1 MPPNL
6 EEGGRDLESAVAR
19 HGAAPG
25 TFRIPAE
32 GERANLTRGDLAKL
46 LFLLAGGDESGPFV
60 QCERMWVVVEEASD
74 GGGGYVGVLDNDPV
88 TSGVLG
94 AGDRVPFGPEHVA
107 AIWVPREDPRHPDRN
122 P

>member
-1 MPPNL
+1 MPPDL
-6 EEGGRDLESAVAR
+6 EEDGWELESAVAW
-19 HGAAPG
+19 HGAAPA

-32 GERANLTRGDLAKL
+32 KERANLTREDLAKL
-46 LFLLAGGDESGPFV
+46 LFLLAGEDESGPFV

-74 GGGGYVGVLDNDPV
+74 GGGYVGVLDNDPV

-94 AGDRVPFGPEHVA
+94 AGDRVPFGPEHVP
-107 AIWVPREDPRHPDRN
+107 AIWVPREDPRHPERN

>member
-1 MPPNL
+1 MPPDL
-6 EEGGRDLESAVAR
+6 EEDSWELECAVAR
-19 HGAAPG
+19 HSADPA

-32 GERANLTRGDLAKL
+32 RERTSLESGNLVKL
-46 LFLLAGGDESGPFV
+46 LFLLAGEDASGPYV

-74 GGGGYVGVLDNDPV
+74 GGGYVGVLDNDPV

-94 AGDRVPFGPEHVA
+94 AGDRVPFGPEHVP
-107 AIWVPREDPRHPDRN
+107 AIWVPREDPRHPERN